1 MSINN
6 EKSEIIKNQILNFI
20 NDKDKHETNINN
32 KYLLMKHSYKDN
44 VFLYSKNIYY
54 DAMETLKAR
63 YEYQGFYNLIS
74 NKFYDLGYQ
83 LSELIDLRGT
93 LSCNRL
99 KSKILDGIRGKIA
112 EELKVNH
119 QKYFKEPIKLE
130 DEELSNQLK
139 YWEEYHARD
148 SAKRDFFVNEIKSLI
163 DFICL
168 RFSSSE
174 IKEISIDEILSFIQ
188 GPETLLN
195 YYKDEFLNKCIGG
208 LYVDFK
214 RYVIYKKYISEIENN
229 KSNILHK
236 QKFLKD
242 AIKDKKTV
250 NVTILKDGHQFT
262 FKTDSKDFFRLDN
275 RYSRYNIQAK
285 DRRKYEELFK
295 CSDYLFE
302 EIISIKY
309 GKQEIYR
316 K

>member
-1 MSINN
+1 MSTNN
-6 EKSEIIKNQILNFI
+6 EIIKNQILNFI

-32 KYLLMKHSYKDN
+32 KYLLMKYSYKDN
-44 VFLYSKNIYY
+44 VFLYLKNIYD
-54 DAMETLKAR
+54 DASRTLKAR

-74 NKFYDLGYQ
+74 NKFYDLGYP
-83 LSELIDLRGT
+83 LSDLMNLRSI
-93 LSCNRL
+93 LACHKLESQ
-99 KSKILDGIRGKIA
+99 ILDGIKEKIA
-112 EELKVNH
+112 EELNVNH
-119 QKYFKEPIKLE
+119 QKYFKEPMEL
-130 DEELSNQLK
+130 DEELSNDLE
-139 YWEEYHARD
+139 YWEKYQAKD
-148 SAKRDFFVNEIKSLI
+148 SAKRDFFLNGIKSLI
-163 DFICL
+163 DFIYL
-168 RFSSSE
+168 RFRSSE

-214 RYVIYKKYISEIENN
+214 RYVIYEKYISEIEKD

-250 NVTILKDGHQFT
+250 NVTILKNGHQFT
-262 FKTDSKDFFRLDN
+262 FKTDAKDFFRLDN
-275 RYSRYNIQAK
+275 KYSRYNIQAK

-309 GKQEIYR
+309 GKQEIYS